1 VDAEV
6 GGRDIRQAPTPLSL
20 NGEVSRRTLIA
31 AAGWQGCF
39 VHLCASI
46 EQHAAHA
53 GCPAIVGSH
62 TCKALSRAG
71 YVPATFDNLET
82 RP

>member
-20 NGEVSRRTLIA
+20 NGEVSRRTLIV

-53 GCPAIVGSH
+53 GCPA
-62 TCKALSRAG
+62 CKALSRAG
-71 YVPATFDNLET
+71 YVPVTFDNLET
-82 RP
+82 GH